1 MTQSTL
7 HNIRFKGLTTCVPE
21 RTLSNIED
29 CPVEQRSERER
40 LVRNIGIET
49 RRVCLEGVVFSDLA
63 QEAGEKLIAGL
74 GWDKSS
80 IDVLLVVTQSPD
92 YPIPATAI
100 ILQDKLG
107 LSHSTVAF
115 DINLGCSGYA
125 YGLFVLGSMLSAH
138 GLKRGIMLVGDKSSN
153 PLSLDNGLLSLFG
166 DAATATALEFE
177 ENAPP
182 MYFNMGSDGS
192 GHRAIIIEAGGQRVP
207 IQPHH
212 LERLPGADGISRK
225 GTDVILDGP
234 SILNFSIREVPAS
247 ISGLVE
253 YSPFSLEDI
262 DYFVLHQANR
272 MINETIRKKLGL
284 APERVPLSLKEFG
297 NTSSASIPVTM
308 TTKLLQ
314 ELGAGRKRLL
324 LSGFGVGLSWASC
337 ILEIE
342 DAYLPAL
349 IEI

>member
-1 MTQSTL
+1 MALAQL
-7 HNIRFKGLTTCVPE
+7 NNVRIAGLTTCAPSRVVSNLDCAPE
-21 RTLSNIED
+21 KL
-29 CPVEQRSERER
+29 QERER
-40 LVRNIGIET
+40 LVRNIGIQT
-49 RRVCLEGVVFSDLA
+49 RRVCEEGIVFSDLA
-63 QEAGEKLIAGL
+63 LVAAEKLIEGL
-74 GWDKSS
+74 RWQKSD
-80 IDVLLVVTQSPD
+80 IEALIVVTQSPD

-107 LSHSTVAF
+107 LSHASIAF

-125 YGLFVLGSMLSAH
+125 YGLFALGSMLSAH
-138 GLKRGIMLVGDKSSN
+138 GIKRGIMLVGDKSSN

-166 DAATATALEFE
+166 DAATATALEFDTT
-177 ENAPP
+177 AAP

-212 LERLPGADGISRK
+212 LERLPGADGIARK

-234 SILNFSIREVPAS
+234 SILNFSIREVPPS
-247 ISGLVE
+247 ITALVE
-253 YSPFSLEDI
+253 SSPFKLEDI

-284 APERVPLSLKEFG
+284 AVEKVPMSLQDFG
-297 NTSSASIPVTM
+297 NTSSASIPVTI
-308 TTKLLQ
+308 TSQLKQAL
-314 ELGAGRKRLL
+314 ESGPKRLL

-337 ILEIE
+337 IVEM
-342 DAYLPAL
+342 DKAFLPEL
-349 IEI
+349 IEL

>member
-1 MTQSTL
+1 M
-7 HNIRFKGLTTCVPE
+7 
-21 RTLSNIED
+21 
-29 CPVEQRSERER
+29 
-40 LVRNIGIET
+40 
-49 RRVCLEGVVFSDLA
+49 VFSDLA

-107 LSHSTVAF
+107 LSHGTVAF

-253 YSPFSLEDI
+253 YSPFNLEDI

>member
-1 MTQSTL
+1 MAQSVL
-7 HNIRFKGLTTCVPE
+7 HNVRYRGLTTCVPE
-21 RTLSNIED
+21 RAFSNVQD
-29 CPVEQRSERER
+29 CPPEQRSERER

-63 QEAGEKLIAGL
+63 LVAAEKLIAGL
-74 GWDKSS
+74 GWEKSS
-80 IDVLLVVTQSPD
+80 IDALIVVTQSPD

-107 LSHSTVAF
+107 LPHSTIAF

-125 YGLFVLGSMLSAH
+125 YGLFTLGSMLSAH

-166 DAATATALEFE
+166 DAATATALEFDE
-177 ENAPP
+177 TAQP

-192 GHRAIIIEAGGQRVP
+192 GHKAIIIEAGGQRVP

-234 SILNFSIREVPAS
+234 SILNFSIREVPVSVAQ
-247 ISGLVE
+247 LVE
-253 YSPFSLEDI
+253 FSPFSLEDI
-262 DYFVLHQANR
+262 DYFVFHQANR

-284 APERVPLSLKEFG
+284 PAEKVPMSLKDFG
-297 NTSSASIPVTM
+297 NTSSASIPVTIN
-308 TTKLLQ
+308 TRLQ
-314 ELGAGRKRLL
+314 EALAQGPQRLL

-337 ILEIE
+337 ILNIE
-342 DAYLPAL
+342 NAYLPPL

>member
-1 MTQSTL
+1 MAYAQL
-7 HNIRFKGLTTCVPE
+7 NNVRIAGLTSCVPS
-21 RTLSNIED
+21 RIVSNLD
-29 CPVEQRSERER
+29 CEPEKLQERER
-40 LVRNIGIET
+40 LVRNIGIQT
-49 RRVCLEGVVFSDLA
+49 RRVCEAGVVFSDLA
-63 QEAGEKLIAGL
+63 LVAAEQLIAGL
-74 GWDKSS
+74 QWDKSE
-80 IDVLLVVTQSPD
+80 IDALIVVTQSPD

-107 LSHSTVAF
+107 LSHNTLAF

-125 YGLFVLGSMLSAH
+125 YGLFSLGSMLSAQ
-138 GLKRGIMLVGDKSSN
+138 GIKRGIVLVGDKSSN

-166 DAATATALEFE
+166 DAATATALEFDE
-177 ENAPP
+177 SAPA

-212 LERLPGADGISRK
+212 LERLPGADGIARK

-234 SILNFSIREVPAS
+234 SILNFSIREVPPS
-247 ISGLVE
+247 INELVAA
-253 YSPFSLEDI
+253 SPFSLDDI

-284 APERVPLSLKEFG
+284 SADKVPMSLQDFG
-297 NTSSASIPVTM
+297 NTSSASIPVTI
-308 TTKLLQ
+308 TSQLQ
-314 ELGAGRKRLL
+314 AVLNQGRKRLL

-337 ILEIE
+337 IVEI
-342 DAYLPAL
+342 DGAYLPEL
-349 IEI
+349 IEL